1 MDSGSQKAPRSP
13 MWTGAMTERAL
24 IIFRDNQLWIDDAGV
39 YEPTTRFRAVLLR
52 EHFLER
58 TREVE
63 GMPAPLSAR
72 YAADCQSALAQY
84 EQHQKEQQCVAAKA

>member
-1 MDSGSQKAPRSP
+1 MDRP
-13 MWTGAMTERAL
+13 L
-24 IIFRDNQLWIDDAGV
+24 IIFREGQLWIDDAGC

-52 EHFLER
+52 EHFLQR

-72 YAADCQSALAQY
+72 YAADCSDALEAY
-84 EQHQKEQQCVAAKA
+84 EKHEREKA